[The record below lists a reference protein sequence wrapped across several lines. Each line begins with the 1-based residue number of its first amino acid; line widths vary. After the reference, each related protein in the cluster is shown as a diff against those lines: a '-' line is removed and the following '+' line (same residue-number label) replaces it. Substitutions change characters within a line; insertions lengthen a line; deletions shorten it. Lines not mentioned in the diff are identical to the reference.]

1 MSRPV
6 RLGLA
11 AMVAAALAL
20 TAAGCGDDAPAGGDS
35 GPVTLSYAVWD
46 ANQVPVMEELAAAF
60 TKEHPTVTVKVQ
72 MTPWADYWTKL
83 RAAVTGGA
91 APDVFWMNGPNIQ
104 LYADNGV
111 IMPLSDRIGD
121 AKLDMGAYPKALVDL
136 YTFEG
141 KVYGLPKDF
150 DTIGVWYNKELFDAA
165 KVAYPKDGWTWA
177 DFRAAAAKL
186 TDPAKGVYAVG
197 AGLSSAQEYYYN
209 TIYQAGGQVIS
220 PDGKTSGYDQPATIE
235 GLRFWTDL
243 IKAKQSPDLKT
254 MTDTQPLQLFESGKL
269 AMYWGGSWNV
279 SEFSKNEYTKS
290 RVDAAPLPVGVKK
303 ATIIHGLANVVSAK
317 TAHPEQAWE
326 FVKYLGS
333 QPAAEILGRKG
344 PIPAYTGTQTAWAEA
359 NKQFDVK
366 VFLDAVAYAVP
377 YPVSRNTAAW
387 NEAETK
393 HLTQAYS
400 GEVDVDTA
408 AKALATDMNALLAK
422 E

>member
-6 RLGLA
+6 RLGLT
-11 AMVAAALAL
+11 AMVAALAL
-20 TAAGCGDDAPAGGDS
+20 TAAGCGDDAPAGDTS

-46 ANQVPVMEELAAAF
+46 VNQVPVMEELAAAF
-60 TKEHPTVTVKVQ
+60 TTEHPNITIKVQ

-111 IMPLSDRIGD
+111 IMPLSDRIGE
-121 AKLDMGAYPKALVDL
+121 AKLDLGAYPKALIDL

-165 KVAYPKDGWTWA
+165 KVAYPKDDWTWA
-177 DFRAAAAKL
+177 DFKTAAAKL
-186 TDPAKGVYAVG
+186 TNPAQGVYAVG
-197 AGLSSAQEYYYN
+197 ANLSGQEYYYN

-243 IKAKQSPDLKT
+243 LKAKQSPDLKT

-279 SEFSKNEYTKS
+279 SEFGKNEYTRS
-290 RVDAAPLPVGVKK
+290 RVDVAPLPAGAKK

-317 TAHPEQAWE
+317 TSHPEQAWE
-326 FVKYLGS
+326 FVRYLGS
-333 QPAAEILGRKG
+333 QPAAEILGREG
-344 PIPAYTGTQTAWAEA
+344 PIPAYSGTQTAWAEA
-359 NKQFDVK
+359 NKRFK
-366 VFLDAVAYAVP
+366 VALFLDAVSYAVP

-387 NEAETK
+387 NEVEAK

-408 AKALATDMNALLAK
+408 AKALANDMNALLAK

>member
-6 RLGLA
+6 RLGLT
-11 AMVAAALAL
+11 AMVAALAL
-20 TAAGCGDDAPAGGDS
+20 TAAGCGDDAPAGDTS

-46 ANQVPVMEELAAAF
+46 VNQVPVMEELAAAF
-60 TKEHPTVTVKVQ
+60 TTEHPNITIKVQ

-111 IMPLSDRIGD
+111 IMPLSDRIGE
-121 AKLDMGAYPKALVDL
+121 AKLDLGAYPKALIDL

-165 KVAYPKDGWTWA
+165 KVAYPKDDWTWA
-177 DFRAAAAKL
+177 DFKTAAAKL
-186 TDPAKGVYAVG
+186 TNPAKGVYAVG
-197 AGLSSAQEYYYN
+197 ANLSGQEYYYN

-279 SEFSKNEYTKS
+279 SEFGKNEYTKS
-290 RVDAAPLPVGVKK
+290 RVDVAPLPAGAKK

-317 TAHPEQAWE
+317 TSHPEQAWE
-326 FVKYLGS
+326 FVRYLGS
-333 QPAAEILGRKG
+333 QPAAEILGREG
-344 PIPAYTGTQTAWAEA
+344 PIPAYSGTQTAWAEA
-359 NKQFDVK
+359 NKRFK
-366 VFLDAVAYAVP
+366 VALFLDAVSYAVP

-387 NEAETK
+387 NEVEAK

-408 AKALATDMNALLAK
+408 AKALANDMNALLAK